1 MSTTSQPQ
9 AAAPGVIPEA
19 AEPQN
24 STSGV
29 KHDKALIFE
38 LSRPGRVAYSL
49 PECDVPEEPLDELI
63 PQKLLRAKPAELPE
77 VYEVDVMRH
86 YTALSR
92 RNFGIDNGFYPLGS
106 CTMKYNPKINEDVAR
121 FPGFAKIHPYQP
133 EASVQGALELL
144 YTLQND
150 LAEITGMDRVTL
162 QPAAGAHGEW
172 TGLMM
177 IRAYHESR
185 GESRKKV
192 IVPDS
197 SHGTNPAS
205 ATVAGFDT
213 IMIKSDDRGLV
224 DLDALRAAVGPDTAA
239 LMLTNPNTLGLFEE
253 QIEEIARI
261 VHEAGGLLYYDGAN
275 SNAILGIAR
284 PGDMGFDV
292 VHLNLHKT
300 MSTPHGGGG
309 PGAGPVGVKQRLIPF
324 LPAPNVARRADGTYY
339 LDADYPQSIGRVK
352 AFYGNFGILVRAY
365 TYIRTL
371 GGEGL
376 RQVSEDAV
384 LNANYMRKR
393 LAPYYDVPF
402 DRPCKH
408 EFVMSGKRQKKLG
421 VRTLDIAKRLLDF
434 GYHPPTIYFPLNV
447 EECIMIEPTETESK
461 ETLDSFIDTMIQIAK
476 EAEEM
481 PDLVANAP
489 YTTVVK
495 RLDETQAARKPV
507 LNCTCG

>member
-1 MSTTSQPQ
+1 MSSEKSTERIVEETS
-9 AAAPGVIPEA
+9 
-19 AEPQN
+19 
-24 STSGV
+24 SV
-29 KHDKALIFE
+29 KHDQALIFE
-38 LSRPGRVAYSL
+38 MSRPGRIGYSL
-49 PECDVPEEPLDELI
+49 PECDVPQTSIDELI
-63 PQKLLRAKPAELPE
+63 PSRLLRTKPAQLPE
-77 VYEVDVMRH
+77 VSEVDVIRH

-121 FPGFAKIHPYQP
+121 FPGFSKIHPYQP
-133 EASVQGALELL
+133 ESSIQGALELL

-150 LAEITGMDRVTL
+150 LTAITGMDRVTL

-185 GESRKKV
+185 GEHRTKV

-205 ATVAGFDT
+205 ATVAGLET
-213 IMIKSDDRGLV
+213 IIVKSDAKGLV
-224 DLDALRAAVGPDTAA
+224 DLEALRAAVGSDTAA

-253 QIEEIARI
+253 RIVEIAEI

-275 SNAILGIAR
+275 SNAIMGITR

-309 PGAGPVGVKQRLIPF
+309 PGAGPVGVKQKLVPF
-324 LPAPNVARRADGTYY
+324 LPVPTVERKEDGTYY
-339 LDADYPQSIGRVK
+339 FDYDKPESIGRVK

-365 TYIRTL
+365 TYIRSY
-371 GGEGL
+371 GPEGL
-376 RQVSEDAV
+376 RAVSECAV
-384 LNANYMRKR
+384 LNANYMMRR
-393 LAPYYDVPF
+393 LAPYYEVPYE
-402 DRPCKH
+402 RLCKH
-408 EFVMSGKRQKKLG
+408 EFVMSGRKLKKFG
-421 VRTLDIAKRLLDF
+421 VHTLDVAKRLLDF

-461 ETLDSFIDTMIQIAK
+461 ETLDAFIDAMIQIAH
-476 EAEEM
+476 EAEHHPE
-481 PDLVANAP
+481 LLLNAP
-489 YTTVVK
+489 HTTAVR
-495 RLDETQAARKPV
+495 RLNETQAARKPV
-507 LNCTCG
+507 LNCTCS